1 MNGTWITSDGV
12 STGGTTTQVRYNV
25 GIRNRGHGSRQ
36 SNPNNYHVNIPADR
50 AWKNQVG
57 INLNSQYAFSQV
69 LGSTVFR
76 SLEVPMPDS
85 RAVQVRVNSTN
96 LMSLSLPN
104 NNSFGSYAANEQYN
118 GDFVK
123 RTFPLDPDGNSYRG
137 IRDSVSCDPT
147 FNGIAD
153 FTWYGANYAIPA
165 YTNAYFKQN
174 NTRENDWSD
183 LIDLIAVLNSTN
195 GHASA
200 NYVTDVLNRINVE
213 EWMQY
218 MAINTLLDNDETVL
232 ANGYGDDYALY
243 RGVTD
248 TRFLALPYDLDTV
261 MGRGLTPVA
270 PRHSLLR
277 CAPDSIPMVQN
288 RWACN

>member
-1 MNGTWITSDGV
+1 MFDDGAHNDGLSGDGIYGAILPAQTEATVVEFYLQAQDLEGHVRTYPNVIPPSGSSPNGEFIYQVDSGAYTGSQPVYRLIMTEMERAELYSLGRVCPDSDSDAEMNGTWITSDGV

-123 RTFPLDPDGNSYRG
+123 RTFPLDCGCQL
-137 IRDSVSCDPT
+137 VSRHSG
-147 FNGIAD
+147 F
-153 FTWYGANYAIPA
+153 
-165 YTNAYFKQN
+165 
-174 NTRENDWSD
+174 
-183 LIDLIAVLNSTN
+183 
-195 GHASA
+195 
-200 NYVTDVLNRINVE
+200 
-213 EWMQY
+213 
-218 MAINTLLDNDETVL
+218 
-232 ANGYGDDYALY
+232 
-243 RGVTD
+243 
-248 TRFLALPYDLDTV
+248 RFL
-261 MGRGLTPVA
+261 
-270 PRHSLLR
+270 
-277 CAPDSIPMVQN
+277 
-288 RWACN
+288 